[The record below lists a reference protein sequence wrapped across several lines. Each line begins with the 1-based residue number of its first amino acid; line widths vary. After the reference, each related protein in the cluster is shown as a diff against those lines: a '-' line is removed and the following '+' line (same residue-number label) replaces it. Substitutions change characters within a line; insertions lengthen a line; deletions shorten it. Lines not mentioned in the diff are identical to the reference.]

1 MLFLIANNLK
11 GWSLQKIVRKT
22 LPLYALGMRLRVFPQ
37 STLLAILS
45 GRFSGLGA
53 SLTLLVIRTWLYAL
67 SDRDPTEKEQLI
79 SARYTLGATVLSGGA
94 GRCCDFGLTV
104 FMTTLVTSAFS
115 LITLGADFF
124 YQSPRSTKHAAR
136 NFCLNQSVLLVGF
149 LSYLLFFP
157 NKFGALLVFTVGS
170 FTLAGF
176 YILRELMEYAMFPKN
191 ETLIYLGLVQSAFLV
206 VRLEQVYI
214 RHMG

>member
-1 MLFLIANNLK
+1 
-11 GWSLQKIVRKT
+11 
-22 LPLYALGMRLRVFPQ
+22 
-37 STLLAILS
+37 
-45 GRFSGLGA
+45 
-53 SLTLLVIRTWLYAL
+53 
-67 SDRDPTEKEQLI
+67 
-79 SARYTLGATVLSGGA
+79 
-94 GRCCDFGLTV
+94 
-104 FMTTLVTSAFS
+104 MTTLVTSAFS
-115 LITLGADFF
+115 LITLGAAFF

-176 YILRELMEYAMFPKN
+176 YIMEYAMFPKN

-206 VRLEQVYI
+206 GDALDSLLGTSIYTSYGLKVLFSFYVVMLGGSTLAYSGVY
-214 RHMG
+214 HYLKKKNVVKM

>member
-45 GRFSGLGA
+45 GPFSGLGA

-79 SARYTLGATVLSGGA
+79 YASPSLFV
-94 GRCCDFGLTV
+94 RCH
-104 FMTTLVTSAFS
+104 SAFWWGRS
-115 LITLGADFF
+115 LL
-124 YQSPRSTKHAAR
+124 RSWSDSLYDDVSDKR
-136 NFCLNQSVLLVGF
+136 F
-149 LSYLLFFP
+149 
-157 NKFGALLVFTVGS
+157 
-170 FTLAGF
+170 
-176 YILRELMEYAMFPKN
+176 
-191 ETLIYLGLVQSAFLV
+191 
-206 VRLEQVYI
+206 
-214 RHMG
+214 